1 MEGNQKKSISVDRAI
16 FDNIDNLFFLI
27 DESGSITFSN
37 FQVKVQLFFSD
48 AQLAN
53 MNLFNLI
60 HANNLDQF
68 QNTMLQVQTN
78 RSPQSLSVE
87 VLNSLRIYTKYKMSI
102 SIGESSSKS
111 GDQFII
117 LGQKISSPT
126 KFAHIPDFPENLF
139 PSEFL
144 MGKVFDESR
153 YGIAVFDI
161 RGNVLQVN
169 RVILNYWDINMLQNY
184 NFFKDPIFEKNKI
197 LEKIQQ
203 VIDTKIPAQTNP
215 FLYNALDY
223 DPSFPDKPIWLQ
235 VMIFT
240 LTDDDQSPPRVVL
253 MFRDTTEQSEKE
265 LSVEAY
271 QKELEGL
278 LTKRALAEKT
288 LAHISSRFAHSEGF
302 ESMEKFNAIVEE
314 AMQDIGEYSQADEVF
329 IIQTLNIPTSPVV
342 SLTHEWCKT
351 PKICFQNEIQNIPYP
366 NYSYWASVF
375 PSDVPIIIN
384 RDYNPDRLGPHF
396 EKLIEMYNISTLA
409 VYSLKIQNEI
419 IGLVGIV
426 STQESL
432 QWTESDLTVLQVF
445 SEMLGNYFERYQT
458 FQALSTTEE
467 KYRTLIETTS
477 DLIFLL
483 SPEGKF
489 LFTNSA
495 TTKILGYTPL
505 YLLSI
510 DIASLVHPDDKT
522 LSNSVIDT
530 QFGQSPPQPIQN
542 MEVRLRTKSGSY
554 VWFAVNITPV
564 LEKDSSALSHLVCVS
579 RNITEIKQKN
589 REIRNN
595 ELQIQ
600 YTSVISMISSMLIT
614 DMPDLEKK
622 MQDILPT
629 LGHIMH
635 KSCNLI
641 LLLQNFPDSS
651 QSKRF
656 EIKGSWT
663 TSDFQ
668 LDKAEC
674 EAFLSKSLFTPITEQ
689 LPEKLY
695 RTLSLPSFSQSIQDQ
710 ARPFQLR
717 SILSVPI
724 FVGSKLY
731 GVLLLNSRKD
741 YIFSQKETTLFLN
754 VGILI
759 GFSIQNQSIQK
770 KKVHFYDALHDG
782 LNSAVFI
789 AQNNRYIYVNRA
801 FEKLTGHSAFELYGF
816 DNIFS
821 LTDSSNEDVITKL
834 RQAWGKGSQMGV
846 SLEFEIPKPEKSI
859 PCYITIS
866 KGYFAGKE
874 AIFGIITEK
883 TPTIR

>member
-1 MEGNQKKSISVDRAI
+1 MEGNQKKIISIDRAI
-16 FDNIDNLFFLI
+16 FDNIDNVFFLI
-27 DESGSITFSN
+27 DESGKIIHYN
-37 FQVKVQLFFSD
+37 FQVKVQLFYSDSQLTNKNFFS
-48 AQLAN
+48 
-53 MNLFNLI
+53 LI
-60 HANNLDQF
+60 MEKNHDQF
-68 QNTMLQVQTN
+68 KQIMLQVQTKGT
-78 RSPQSLSVE
+78 SHSKTIELGDSLGK
-87 VLNSLRIYTKYKMSI
+87 YTKYKLLI
-102 SIGESSSKS
+102 SLEKDSPDS
-111 GDQFII
+111 GAVFII
-117 LGQKISSPT
+117 LGQKIAPPH
-126 KFAHIPDFPENLF
+126 KFAHLLDFPDNLF
-139 PSEFL
+139 PSEFF

-161 RGNVLQVN
+161 KGNVLQVN
-169 RVILNYWDINMLQNY
+169 RVILNYWNIKMLQNY
-184 NFFKDPIFEKNKI
+184 NFFKDPVFEKNEV
-197 LEKIQQ
+197 LEKIQR
-203 VIDTKIPAQTNP
+203 VIDTKIPAQTKP
-215 FLYNALDY
+215 FLYNSHEY
-223 DPSFPDKPIWLQ
+223 DPSFPDQPIWLQ

-240 LTDDDQSPPRVVL
+240 LSENGDPPRIVL

-265 LSVEAY
+265 QSVEAY
-271 QKELEGL
+271 QKELEAL
-278 LTKRALAEKT
+278 LTKRALAEKV
-288 LAHISSRFAHSEGF
+288 LAHISSRFVKPEGF
-302 ESMEKFNAIVEE
+302 ESMDNFNAIVTES
-314 AMQDIGEYSQADEVF
+314 MQEIGEFSQADEIF
-329 IIQTLNIPTSPVV
+329 IIQTLNIPESPVV

-351 PKICFQNEIQNIPYP
+351 PKICFQDQIQNIPYP

-375 PSDVPIIIN
+375 PGDAPVIIN
-384 RDYNPDRLGPHF
+384 RDYNPDRLGPFF
-396 EKLIEMYNISTLA
+396 EKLIESFNISTLA
-409 VYSLKIQNEI
+409 VYSLKIQNRI
-419 IGLVGIV
+419 TGLVGIV

-432 QWTESDLTVLQVF
+432 EWKESDLTVLQVF

-458 FQALSTTEE
+458 FQALSSTEE

-483 SPEGKF
+483 NPDGKF

-495 TTKILGYTPL
+495 TTKILGYTPV

-510 DIASLVHPDDKT
+510 DIASLVHPDDKA
-522 LSNSVIDT
+522 LSNLVIDT
-530 QFGQSPPQPIQN
+530 QFSQSPPQPIQN

-564 LEKDSSALSHLVCVS
+564 LEKDSLSLSHLVCVS
-579 RNITEIKQKN
+579 RNITELKQKN

-663 TSDFQ
+663 TPDFQ

-674 EAFLSKSLFTPITEQ
+674 ETFLSKSLFTPITEQ
-689 LPEKLY
+689 LTEKLY
-695 RTLSLPSFSQSIQDQ
+695 KTLSLSSLSLSIQEQ
-710 ARPFQLR
+710 ARPFQLW
-717 SILSVPI
+717 SMLSVPI
-724 FVGSKLY
+724 FAGSELY
-731 GVLLLNSRKD
+731 GILLLNSRED

-759 GFSIQNQSIQK
+759 GFSIQNQFTQK
-770 KKVHFYDALHDG
+770 KKAHFYDALHDG

-789 AQNNRYIYVNRA
+789 LQENRYIYVNRA
-801 FEKLTGHSAFELYGF
+801 FEKLTGHSSSELHGY

-821 LTDSSNEDVITKL
+821 HTDPSNEQVITKL
-834 RQAWGKGSQMGV
+834 RKAWETSSQMGI
-846 SLEFEIPKPEKSI
+846 SLEFEIQKPERSI
-859 PCYITIS
+859 PCHIILS
-866 KGYFAGKE
+866 KGYFAGKD
-874 AIFGIITEK
+874 ALFGIITEK
-883 TPTIR
+883 IP